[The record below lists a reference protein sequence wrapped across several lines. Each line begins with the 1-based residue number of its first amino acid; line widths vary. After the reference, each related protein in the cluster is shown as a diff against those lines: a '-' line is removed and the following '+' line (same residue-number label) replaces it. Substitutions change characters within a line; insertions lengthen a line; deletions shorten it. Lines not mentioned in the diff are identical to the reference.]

1 MYLVLRQV
9 TDMATASAN
18 SGKRI
23 LGLGLVGLGGAALG
37 MLPKMSTNPGFRIA
51 AVADV
56 DEGILRSFK
65 QDHPDVNTYTNMQA
79 LCQDDG
85 VDLVYIATPNR
96 LHSEHAIAAFDA
108 GKHVLIEKPMTIEI
122 PSALEMVEAAE
133 KRGVLLGVNVK
144 HSFEPRVRKVREM
157 VRTEE
162 FGKLRM
168 INAWR
173 YVDWLYRPRTP
184 EELTPEWGGGI
195 LWRQAPHQLDIIRT
209 IGGGVV
215 RSVRGM
221 AGVWDP
227 ARRVAGTHASFL
239 DFEDGAVATAVING
253 YDHYDSRL
261 LVFGPTAV
269 DPSRHAA
276 ARKELR
282 ESLVGASEAEAAAAE
297 RYGGERTGEANRP
310 QSGLGGGWIMGGPTV
325 ISFDHA
331 DVSFSLNGLE
341 VFSDDARYE
350 IDLRGP
356 EDGRDG
362 RLNSFY
368 ESIVNGAPLPAD
380 GRWGLGTLEVLLAIE
395 KSSETRADVLLEHQG
410 PSVD

>member
-1 MYLVLRQV
+1 M
-9 TDMATASAN
+9 TTSNADG
-18 SGKRI
+18 GKRM
-23 LGLGLVGLGGAALG
+23 LGLGLVGLGGAALS
-37 MLPKMSTNPGFRIA
+37 MLPKMIKNPGFKIA

-56 DEGILRSFK
+56 DEGILASFK
-65 QDHPDVNTYTNMQA
+65 NDYPEATTYTNMQA
-79 LCQDDG
+79 LCQDDN
-85 VDLVYIATPNR
+85 VDLVYIATPNK
-96 LHSEHAIAAFDA
+96 LHTEHAMAAFDA
-108 GKHVLIEKPMTIEI
+108 GKHVLIEKPMTIAI

-184 EELTPEWGGGI
+184 EELTPDWGGGI
-195 LWRQAPHQLDIIRT
+195 IWRQAPHQLDIIRT
-209 IGGGVV
+209 IAGGKV

-227 ARRVAGTHASFL
+227 TRRVAGTHASFL

-261 LVFGPTAV
+261 LVYGPDSV
-269 DPSRHAA
+269 DPAQHAS

-282 ESLVGASEAEAAAAE
+282 ESLVGDSEAKAAAAE
-297 RYGGERTGEANRP
+297 RYGGERAGDAVRP
-310 QSGLGGGWIMGGPTV
+310 QSTLGGGWIMGGPTV

-331 DVSFSLNGLE
+331 DVSFSLKGLE
-341 VFSDDARYE
+341 VFTDDSRYG
-350 IDLRGP
+350 IDLTGP

-362 RLNSFY
+362 RLNSYY
-368 ESIVNGAPLPAD
+368 EAIVNGAPLPAD
-380 GRWGLGTLEVLLAIE
+380 GRWGLGTLEVLLAVE
-395 KSSETRADVLLEHQG
+395 RSSETRADVLLEHQG

>member
-1 MYLVLRQV
+1 M
-9 TDMATASAN
+9 TSTSN
-18 SGKRI
+18 GKPVV
-23 LGLGLVGLGGAALG
+23 GLGIVGLGGATLG
-37 MLPKMSTNPGFRIA
+37 MLPKFAKNAGYRIMA
-51 AVADV
+51 AADIDPEV
-56 DEGILRSFK
+56 LAAFAGDF
-65 QDHPDVNTYTNMQA
+65 PDAKTYTSVQE
-79 LCQDDG
+79 LCKNAD

-96 LHSEHAIAAFDA
+96 LHMEHTLAAFEA
-108 GKHVLIEKPMTIEI
+108 KKHVLIEKPMTIEI
-122 PSALEMVEAAE
+122 PGSIAMIEAAE
-133 KRGVLLGVNVK
+133 QSGVLLGVNVK

-157 VRTEE
+157 VMSEE

-184 EELTPEWGGGI
+184 EELTPDWGGGI

-209 IGGGVV
+209 IAGGKV

-227 ARRVAGTHASFL
+227 TRRVAGTHASFL

-261 LVFGPTAV
+261 LVYGPDSV
-269 DPSRHAA
+269 DPAQHAS

-282 ESLVGASEAEAAAAE
+282 ESLVGDSEAKAAAAE
-297 RYGGERTGEANRP
+297 RYGGERAGDAVRP
-310 QSGLGGGWIMGGPTV
+310 QSTLGGGWIMGGPTV

-331 DVSFSLNGLE
+331 DVSFSLKGLE
-341 VFSDDARYE
+341 VFTDDSRYE
-350 IDLRGP
+350 IDLTGP

-362 RLNSFY
+362 RLNSYY
-368 ESIVNGAPLPAD
+368 EAIVNGAPLPAD

-395 KSSETRADVLLEHQG
+395 RSSETRADVLLEHQG

>member
-1 MYLVLRQV
+1 M
-9 TDMATASAN
+9 TSTSN
-18 SGKRI
+18 GKPVV
-23 LGLGLVGLGGAALG
+23 GLGIVGLGGATLG
-37 MLPKMSTNPGFRIA
+37 MLPKFAKNAGYRIVA
-51 AVADV
+51 AADIDPEV
-56 DEGILRSFK
+56 LAAFAGDF
-65 QDHPDVNTYTNMQA
+65 PDAKTYTSVQE
-79 LCQDDG
+79 LCKNAD

-96 LHSEHAIAAFDA
+96 LHMEHTLAAFEA
-108 GKHVLIEKPMTIEI
+108 KKHVLIEKPMTIEI
-122 PSALEMVEAAE
+122 PGSIAMIEAAE
-133 KRGVLLGVNVK
+133 QSGVLLGVNVK

-157 VRTEE
+157 VMSEE

-184 EELTPEWGGGI
+184 EELTPDWGGGI

-209 IGGGVV
+209 IAGGKV

-227 ARRVAGTHASFL
+227 TRRVAGTHASFL

-261 LVFGPTAV
+261 LVYGPDSV
-269 DPSRHAA
+269 DPAQHAS

-282 ESLVGASEAEAAAAE
+282 ESLVGDSEAKAAAAE
-297 RYGGERTGEANRP
+297 RYGGERAGDAVRP
-310 QSGLGGGWIMGGPTV
+310 QSTLGGGWIMGGPTV

-331 DVSFSLNGLE
+331 DVSFSLKGLE
-341 VFSDDARYE
+341 VFTDDSRYE
-350 IDLRGP
+350 IDLTGP

-362 RLNSFY
+362 RLNSYY
-368 ESIVNGAPLPAD
+368 EAIVNGAPLPAD

-395 KSSETRADVLLEHQG
+395 RSSETRADVLLEHQG

>member
-1 MYLVLRQV
+1 MTTVG
-9 TDMATASAN
+9 AN
-18 SGKRI
+18 NERRI
-23 LGLGLVGLGGAALG
+23 LGLGLVGLGGAALS
-37 MLPKMSTNPGFRIA
+37 MLPKMSKNPGFSIA
-51 AVADV
+51 AVADI
-56 DEGILRSFK
+56 DEGILGSFK
-65 QDHPDVNTYTNMQA
+65 QDYPQTNTYTRMQD
-79 LCQDDG
+79 LCQDPS
-85 VDLVYIATPNR
+85 VDLVYIATPNK
-96 LHSEHAIAAFDA
+96 LHSEHAMAAFAA

-122 PSALEMVEAAE
+122 SAALDMVNAAA
-133 KRGVLLGVNVK
+133 KGGVLLGVNVK

-157 VRTEE
+157 VRSEE

-184 EELTPEWGGGI
+184 EELTPDWGGGI

-209 IGGGVV
+209 IAGGKV

-221 AGVWDP
+221 AGVWDS

-261 LVFGPTAV
+261 LVYGPDSV
-269 DPSRHAA
+269 DPAHHAS

-282 ESLVGASEAEAAAAE
+282 ESLVGDSEAAAAAAE
-297 RYGGERTGEANRP
+297 RYGGERAGDPVRP
-310 QSGLGGGWIMGGPTV
+310 QSTLGGGWIMGGPTI

-331 DVSFSLNGLE
+331 DVSFSLKGLE
-341 VFSDDARYE
+341 VFTDDARYE
-350 IDLRGP
+350 IDLTGP

-362 RLNSFY
+362 RLNSYY
-368 ESIVNGAPLPAD
+368 EAIVNGAPLPAD
-380 GRWGLGTLEVLLAIE
+380 GRW
-395 KSSETRADVLLEHQG
+395 
-410 PSVD
+410 

>member
-1 MYLVLRQV
+1 MT
-9 TDMATASAN
+9 TDGASGAE
-18 SGKRI
+18 RV
-23 LGLGLVGLGGAALG
+23 LGLGLVGLGGAALS
-37 MLPKMSTNPGFRIA
+37 MLPKMTTNPRFRIA
-51 AVADV
+51 AVADI
-56 DEGILRSFK
+56 DEGILSSFK
-65 QDHPDVNTYTNMQA
+65 QDHPEATTYTNMQL
-79 LCQDDG
+79 LCQDED

-96 LHSEHAIAAFDA
+96 LHTEHAMAAFDA

-168 INAWR
+168 INSWR

-184 EELTPEWGGGI
+184 EELTPDWGGGI
-195 LWRQAPHQLDIIRT
+195 VWRQAPHQLDIIRT

-227 ARRVAGTHASFL
+227 ARRVAGSHATFL

-261 LVFGPTAV
+261 LVFGPNSV
-269 DPSRHAA
+269 DPAGHAA

-297 RYGGERTGEANRP
+297 RYGGERAGDAVRP

-331 DVSFSLNGLE
+331 DVSFSLSGLE
-341 VFSDDARYE
+341 VFSDDSRYE
-350 IDLRGP
+350 IELKGR

-362 RLNSFY
+362 RLNTYY
-368 ESIVNGAPLPAD
+368 EAIVNGAPLPAD
-380 GRWGLGTLEVLLAIE
+380 GRWGLGTLEVLLAVE
-395 KSSETRADVLLEHQG
+395 RSGETRADVLLEHQG